1 MWVAV
6 RLRRAADVGGGNG
19 RGTLFGVDVTVAL
32 TGVAFFLAVLAVFAA
47 GSVAT
52 VALCGSVSVA
62 GGTLH
67 SGEIENSRGR
77 VCGRIMVWAGRE
89 VIGFEIRLSKER

>member
-1 MWVAV
+1 
-6 RLRRAADVGGGNG
+6 
-19 RGTLFGVDVTVAL
+19 VDVTVAL

-47 GSVAT
+47 GSVAG

-67 SGEIENSRGR
+67 SGEVEDSRGR
-77 VCGRIMVWAGRE
+77 GCGG
-89 VIGFEIRLSKER
+89 

>member
-1 MWVAV
+1 MWVWV
-6 RLRRAADVGGGNG
+6 RLRRAADVDGGKDGG
-19 RGTLFGVDVTVAL
+19 LFVVDVTVAL

-47 GSVAT
+47 GSVAG

-67 SGEIENSRGR
+67 SGEVEDSRGR
-77 VCGRIMVWAGRE
+77 GCGG
-89 VIGFEIRLSKER
+89 